1 METVKIQKIILFI
14 ATAIILTFA
23 ANIVMPAPSVS
34 ACQSGEVTL
43 TVEGQKICCP
53 KGTNFTKNKTTGAYE
68 ADASSCVFRKYIN
81 PAIYLL
87 SIIAGV
93 AVVGGLTYGG
103 ILYASS
109 AGEAGKVTKAKAV
122 IIKALTGLVV
132 FLLLAPFIRF
142 MSPGGVNGVT
152 VSTPTAAA
160 CSSANQFLGLKP
172 WFAYLPD
179 DSFNQDCSIRENV
192 SFWPTQD
199 PTNNNKLVSGVFPR
213 VVLAVVDD
221 LLRIA
226 AVVAVAFVIVGGIQ
240 YMTSQGE
247 PAQVKQSLSAIIN
260 ALIGLAIAVIA
271 AAVVSFIGRSL
282 TS

>member
-1 METVKIQKIILFI
+1 MIVKIRTIIYSLLLAITI
-14 ATAIILTFA
+14 AGSVNMLLPTSVRALDCAKSGNETFV
-23 ANIVMPAPSVS
+23 ID
-34 ACQSGEVTL
+34 GREV
-43 TVEGQKICCP
+43 CCP
-53 KGTNFTKNKTTGAYE
+53 KGTPHKPGSHGEKI
-68 ADASSCVFRKYIN
+68 ADASACLFRKYVN

-142 MSPGGVNGVT
+142 MSPGGVTGVS

-199 PTNNNKLVSGVFPR
+199 PNSNNKLVSGVFPR

-260 ALIGLAIAVIA
+260 ALIGLAIAVVA

>member
-1 METVKIQKIILFI
+1 MFVKIRKYILGFSFGLVLSLGVGMW
-14 ATAIILTFA
+14 APVPVNAITC
-23 ANIVMPAPSVS
+23 NSS
-34 ACQSGEVTL
+34 NEEVL
-43 TVEGQKICCP
+43 IVEGRQVCCP
-53 KGTNFTKNKTTGAYE
+53 KGTASSVNSKGEKV

-87 SIIAGV
+87 SILAGV

-109 AGEAGKVTKAKAV
+109 AGEAGKITKAKAV

-142 MSPGGVNGVT
+142 MSPGGVNSVT
-152 VSTPTAAA
+152 IANPTAAA

-179 DSFNQDCSIRENV
+179 NSFNANCSLKDNV
-192 SFWPTQD
+192 SFWPTQKGSSE
-199 PTNNNKLVSGVFPR
+199 TYVSGVLPR

-226 AVVAVAFVIVGGIQ
+226 AIVAVVFVIVGGIQ

-260 ALIGLAIAVIA
+260 ALIGLAIAVVA

>member
-1 METVKIQKIILFI
+1 MIVKIRSLAISMFTAVVIACAANFI
-14 ATAIILTFA
+14 A
-23 ANIVMPAPSVS
+23 PAPAQALDCSKS
-34 ACQSGEVTL
+34 NNETFIIDGQEV
-43 TVEGQKICCP
+43 CCP
-53 KGTNFTKNKTTGAYE
+53 KGTAFQKDASGKKL
-68 ADASSCVFRKYIN
+68 ADASSCLFRKYIN

-142 MSPGGVNGVT
+142 MSPGGVNSVT
-152 VSTPTAAA
+152 ISNPTAAA

-172 WFAYLPD
+172 WFAYLPN
-179 DSFNQDCSIRENV
+179 DSFNQDCSIKDGV

-199 PTNNNKLVSGVFPR
+199 PSNNNKLVSGMFPR
-213 VVLAVVDD
+213 VVLAVIDD

-226 AVVAVAFVIVGGIQ
+226 AVVAVVYVIVGGIQ

-247 PAQVKQSLSAIIN
+247 PGLVKQSLSAIIN

-271 AAVVSFIGRSL
+271 AAVVSFIGRAL